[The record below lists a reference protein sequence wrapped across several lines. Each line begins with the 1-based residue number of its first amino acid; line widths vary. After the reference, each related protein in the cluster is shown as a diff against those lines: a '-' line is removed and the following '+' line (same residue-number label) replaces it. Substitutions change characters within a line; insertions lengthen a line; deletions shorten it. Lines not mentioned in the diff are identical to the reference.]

1 MSHGFLAP
9 VLNRDREQAEDR
21 RMAFLSCFAPRSF
34 GRPRTMLRVLC
45 PLLDPGSLRLPRR
58 VSKKGLHGGSP
69 RWSCVLPK
77 GQINVNVNSAPSGLV
92 GVGVDEG
99 GAFAICFSPRVL
111 RRFASDTPGRERS

>member
-9 VLNRDREQAEDR
+9 VLNRDREQAEV
-21 RMAFLSCFAPRSF
+21 RSF
-34 GRPRTMLRVLC
+34 FRVSHRALLGAQELCFRVLC
-45 PLLDPGSLRLPRR
+45 PLLDPRACAF
-58 VSKKGLHGGSP
+58 HGGSP
-69 RWSCVLPK
+69 RDRWSCVLPK